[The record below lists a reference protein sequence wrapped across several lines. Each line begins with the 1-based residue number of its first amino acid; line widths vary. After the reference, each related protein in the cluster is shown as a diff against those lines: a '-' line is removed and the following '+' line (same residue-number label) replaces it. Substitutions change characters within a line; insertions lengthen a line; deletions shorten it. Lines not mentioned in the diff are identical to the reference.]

1 MNNRAHHKLQTK
13 QASSE
18 VAKAIE
24 KIKSLGRS
32 LGRKVKE
39 MTEEKSGDG
48 GDFWDLFRGR
58 FPTNLDTSGRRA
70 PIRNN
75 SDDSSTSENNRAKQH
90 VKEDDDEG
98 SSMPSLVD
106 QNGSSSS
113 DEAEDDSDSSSDSSM
128 PLLEHGSRSSSS
140 SDIDDSKSL
149 PVAVGT
155 GSIRACLAEGR
166 KKQQTTSSK
175 AALADHTN
183 TSPLQQTRYEI
194 KPPTQKDP
202 KLYVVR
208 CTWCDCKMT
217 ENWRRSFLNVKRD
230 KVYGTSTLCPGC
242 VQSLEIIQELYIEC
256 KFCKLPPPHLGEAS
270 GGGFI
275 CEDCSIMRGLL
286 PFKRKTTFKTRS
298 LQKGH
303 PIGTLV
309 HLVRM
314 NVGGGGFEEV
324 TEGNRGLVVGWRT
337 PFHEVWIEGN
347 APTEHSIVPIHSLRV
362 IQHNN
367 ATSEEEAVLLPKGD
381 FSTDQNNNE
390 LRSRS
395 QTKSFVDLM
404 QMDCSTIF
412 PSILPVFETLQLNEN
427 LPMSKYFEEMRFFF
441 ENASNKDIKYCSIV
455 RVLNAWIKLLDI
467 VVGVDVS
474 LNMKP
479 KKGDMKIFDS
489 LVFMVLSSKPTINF
503 IVDFLVRTPYIG
515 HRGTSMDN
523 FRKRNASSNTVT
535 LTPDQSHK
543 CYIASMLLGPLRF
556 LYVVSQ
562 LEQYSIFWKCL
573 GGLPRIHLVIER
585 LGEIV
590 RREAL
595 GELDGVLLGPYARPP
610 LQELLCSSLE
620 NPIPMS
626 IAEIVLAIPLFQK
639 YRTPYD
645 EYFGECPPWDSDSED
660 SCPDNFP

>member
-1 MNNRAHHKLQTK
+1 
-13 QASSE
+13 
-18 VAKAIE
+18 
-24 KIKSLGRS
+24 
-32 LGRKVKE
+32 
-39 MTEEKSGDG
+39 MTEEKTGDG

-58 FPTNLDTSGRRA
+58 FPTNLYTSGRRA
-70 PIRNN
+70 RAPIRNH
-75 SDDSSTSENNRAKQH
+75 SDDSSTSESNRAKEQ
-90 VKEDDDEG
+90 VKEDDDDG
-98 SSMPSLVD
+98 SSLPSLVD

-113 DEAEDDSDSSSDSSM
+113 DEAEDDSDSSNHSSM
-128 PLLEHGSRSSSS
+128 PSLEHGSRSSSS
-140 SDIDDSKSL
+140 SGTDDSTSP
-149 PVAVGT
+149 PVAV
-155 GSIRACLAEGR
+155 SASAIRACLAEVR
-166 KKQQTTSSK
+166 QKQQTTSSK
-175 AALADHTN
+175 AALTGQTN
-183 TSPLQQTRYEI
+183 NSPLQQLRYEI

-242 VQSLEIIQELYIEC
+242 AQSYEIIQELYIEC
-256 KFCKLPPPHLGEAS
+256 KFCKLPPPHLGEAP

-286 PFKRKTTFKTRS
+286 PFKRRTTFKTRS

-324 TEGNRGLVVGWRT
+324 TEGNRGLVVGWIT

-362 IQHNN
+362 VQNNN
-367 ATSEEEAVLLPKGD
+367 ATSEEEAVLLPAGD

-395 QTKSFVDLM
+395 QIKPFFDLM
-404 QMDCSTIF
+404 QMDCSTIH
-412 PSILPVFETLQLNEN
+412 PSVFPVFDTLQLNDS
-427 LPMSKYFEEMRFFF
+427 LPMSKYLEEMRSFY
-441 ENASNKDIKYCSIV
+441 ENASNKDIKYCTLV

-467 VVGVDVS
+467 VVGLDVS
-474 LNMKP
+474 LKMKP

-489 LVFMVLSSKPTINF
+489 LVFMVLSSRPTIDF
-503 IVDFLVRTPYIG
+503 LVDFLVRTPYIG
-515 HRGTSMDN
+515 PRGTAMDD
-523 FRKRNASSNTVT
+523 FHKRNASSNTFS
-535 LTPDQSHK
+535 LTSDQSHK

-562 LEQYSIFWKCL
+562 LGQYSIFWKCL
-573 GGLPRIHLVIER
+573 GGLPRIHLLIER
-585 LGEIV
+585 LGQIV
-590 RREAL
+590 RREAI

-626 IAEIVLAIPLFQK
+626 TAEIVLAIPLFQK

-645 EYFGECPPWDSDSED
+645 EYFGECPPWDSDSDD
-660 SCPDNFP
+660 SGPGDFP